1 MYQILY
7 GILYLFSLLPLGV
20 LYGFSKILYIFLY
33 YIIQYRKKV
42 IVRNLKNSF
51 PEKSKTEIQIIR
63 KQFYK
68 NFSDYLVET
77 LKCFSISSSEL
88 EQRHTFSNLEVFV
101 DCKRE
106 GKDVLLMAGHIF
118 NWEWFIG
125 LVKHLQTKNTL
136 AIYHKIS
143 NKFWNKQIN
152 AIRGKFGTIPLD
164 MKDTARYMLAAPN
177 DGEQTYLFVAD
188 QSPKRSAVRTG
199 IQFLN
204 QETPVFTG
212 FDKMASKKNMAV
224 VFCKTVKIKQGYYHT
239 SFERIY
245 PDQEKF
251 QPMEVVQKFFKKLE
265 ETLKEDPANWLWSHK
280 RWKFKKGIDY

>member
-33 YIIQYRKKV
+33 YIIRYRKKV

-106 GKDVLLMAGHIF
+106 GKDVLLM
-118 NWEWFIG
+118 
-125 LVKHLQTKNTL
+125 
-136 AIYHKIS
+136 
-143 NKFWNKQIN
+143 
-152 AIRGKFGTIPLD
+152 
-164 MKDTARYMLAAPN
+164 
-177 DGEQTYLFVAD
+177 
-188 QSPKRSAVRTG
+188 
-199 IQFLN
+199 
-204 QETPVFTG
+204 
-212 FDKMASKKNMAV
+212 
-224 VFCKTVKIKQGYYHT
+224 
-239 SFERIY
+239 
-245 PDQEKF
+245 
-251 QPMEVVQKFFKKLE
+251 
-265 ETLKEDPANWLWSHK
+265 
-280 RWKFKKGIDY
+280 